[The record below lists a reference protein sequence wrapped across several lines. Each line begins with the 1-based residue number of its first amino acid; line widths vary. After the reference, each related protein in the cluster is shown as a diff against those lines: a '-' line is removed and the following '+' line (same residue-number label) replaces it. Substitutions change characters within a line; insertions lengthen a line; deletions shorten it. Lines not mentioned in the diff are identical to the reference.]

1 MKPSVERKKMIDSEF
16 KKLSIVKQCEL
27 LKIHR
32 SGLYYKPVGE
42 SEENLHIMR
51 ILDEQYLK
59 TPFYGIRRL
68 TQWLAEKGINVNH
81 KRTKRLMDI
90 MGWQTFFRKKLLT
103 QRRKGDPVFPYL
115 LKGLEINRRN
125 QVWSVDITY
134 IPMKR
139 GFMYLCAVIDVH
151 SRFVLNWSISNTQ
164 DAEWV
169 AEVVKEAIEEHGQ
182 PEIINSDQ
190 GSQFGSYAY
199 TNLLLNRETPI
210 KISMDGKG
218 RAIDNIFIERLW
230 KSVKYECVY
239 LHAFEDGVQLF
250 DGLQKYFH
258 FYNHERFHQSLD
270 YRKPADF
277 YRNAA

>member
-1 MKPSVERKKMIDSEF
+1 MKPTSERRTMVDPDF
-16 KKLSIVKQCEL
+16 RKLSIVKQCKVL
-27 LKIHR
+27 SLHR

-42 SEENLHIMR
+42 SEQNLHIMR
-51 ILDEQYLK
+51 LMDEQYLK
-59 TPFYGIRRL
+59 TPFYGYRRM
-68 TQWLAEKGINVNH
+68 TEWLGEKNIKINH
-81 KRTKRLMDI
+81 KRTKRLMDL

-115 LKGLEINRRN
+115 LKGLDINHKN
-125 QVWSVDITY
+125 QVWAIDITY
-134 IPMKR
+134 VPMKH
-139 GFMYLCAVIDVH
+139 GFMYLCAVIDLH
-151 SRFVLNWSISNTQ
+151 SRYVLNWSISNTQ

-190 GSQFGSYAY
+190 GSQFGSFAY
-199 TNLLLNRETPI
+199 TNLLLNREKPVA
-210 KISMDGKG
+210 ISMDGKG

-239 LHAFEDGVQLF
+239 LHAFEDGVTLYK
-250 DGLQKYFH
+250 GLKDYFN

-270 YRKPADF
+270 YKKPADF
-277 YRNAA
+277 YREAA